1 MIVTENRLV
10 TGRFQKGQS
19 GNPGG
24 RPAKLAELTVRCKDM
39 TPDVLQTIQDIILN
53 VEAKD
58 ADRLT
63 ACRLVL
69 EYGFGK
75 TTQVN
80 ELAAANGGD
89 IQLIIN
95 VDYGEDNESD

>member
-1 MIVTENRLV
+1 MTENRLV

-24 RPAKLAELTVRCKDM
+24 RPAKLAELTSHCKDM
-39 TPDVLQTIQDIILN
+39 TVDVLQTIQDIILN
-53 VEAKD
+53 AEAKD

-69 EYGFGK
+69 EYGYGK
-75 TTQVN
+75 STLVN
-80 ELAAANGGD
+80 EVPGANGAPLELN
-89 IQLIIN
+89 IKI
-95 VDYGEDNESD
+95 DYGDEESLT